1 MRYTVFGGLFRTGLL
16 YNVGEDAAFGG
27 AAGDGVM
34 HIPVDASELR
44 TERNP
49 NPVRLAVRAMEYMPG
64 AKNDAIAIAEVAVN
78 VAALVDAADE
88 VTYPLT
94 PPGKL
99 ASGGGGKAG
108 ATITLSARL
117 VPYDAIFSASGS
129 APAKTHVL
137 VLTCVGASRLRS
149 DADGSGDV
157 YVQAYRLAEGWRA
170 GGALALREPRADAS
184 AAGGPARVP
193 LRLRAPR
200 RRAGHRRAVRE
211 EPHPLP
217 DRRHGG
223 PGRRRQG
230 PVDDESDHGDPE
242 SATAHAGAAHSGV
255 LLGVRAG
262 APREHALLQGR
273 PPRRD
278 GHQHDDGPL
287 VVRAGREAPLRGA
300 GDQPH
305 GRARRLQA
313 HAGAVPQEA
322 GDDSPNPDP

>member
-230 PVDDESDHGDPE
+230 PVDDESDHGD
-242 SATAHAGAAHSGV
+242 A
-255 LLGVRAG
+255 
-262 APREHALLQGR
+262 
-273 PPRRD
+273 
-278 GHQHDDGPL
+278 
-287 VVRAGREAPLRGA
+287 
-300 GDQPH
+300 
-305 GRARRLQA
+305 
-313 HAGAVPQEA
+313 
-322 GDDSPNPDP
+322 